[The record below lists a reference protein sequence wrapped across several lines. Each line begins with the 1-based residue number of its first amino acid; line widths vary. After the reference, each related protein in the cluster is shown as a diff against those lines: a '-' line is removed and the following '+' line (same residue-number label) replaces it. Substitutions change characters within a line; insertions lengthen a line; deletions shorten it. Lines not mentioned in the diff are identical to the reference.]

1 MRRVEEYLIVNLL
14 PVTDENNVGELTRL
28 VVGEE
33 ANLDNLTP
41 VIVHAYEVIQKG
53 VGEILVAVHAY
64 NIA

>member
-14 PVTDENNVGELTRL
+14 PITDENNVSKLTRL

-33 ANLDNLTP
+33 ANLDNLTS
-41 VIVHAYEVIQKG
+41 VIVHAYEVVQQGLRDIF
-53 VGEILVAVHAY
+53 VAVHAY

>member
-1 MRRVEEYLIVNLL
+1 MCGVEEYLIVNLL

-28 VVGEE
+28 VVGKE

-41 VIVHAYEVIQKG
+41 VIVHAYEVVQQGLRDIF
-53 VGEILVAVHAY
+53 VAVHAY

>member
-28 VVGEE
+28 VVGEKT
-33 ANLDNLTP
+33 NLDNLTP
-41 VIVHAYEVIQKG
+41 VIVHAYEVVQQGLRDIF
-53 VGEILVAVHAY
+53 VAVHAY